1 MKVADRF
8 RPWFF
13 LWLPWSILL
22 VAAAVGVRH
31 LPEPFKEPPPRWV
44 TREVPQDLAFLGKT
58 ASEQKVRAVGN
69 ADAFLRPRPRTVEG
83 EKAPKPL
90 EAPMRQGVTVR
101 VSGVVIGSRVRSGV
115 INGVP
120 YAEGDMVP
128 EAGRVE
134 SIQYRG
140 VTIVGE
146 NGQRVF
152 VGVGQR
158 VDI

>member
-1 MKVADRF
+1 M
-8 RPWFF
+8 
-13 LWLPWSILL
+13 S
-22 VAAAVGVRH
+22 VRY
-31 LPEPFKEPPPRWV
+31 LPEPFKELPPRWV
-44 TREVPQDLAFLGKT
+44 TMEAPRDFTLPAKT

-69 ADAFLRPRPRTVEG
+69 ADAFLRPRPSMVEG
-83 EKAPKPL
+83 QEPPESLEEPL
-90 EAPMRQGVTVR
+90 RQGVTVR
-101 VSGVVIGSRVRSGV
+101 LSGVLIGSRVRSGV

-120 YAEGDMVP
+120 YAEGDVVP

-134 SIQYRG
+134 NIQDRG

-146 NGQRVF
+146 NGQKVL